1 MKRKLDGKLF
11 AMKRMQY
18 AENPDCSDPDMLD
31 QQQNFNRNLM
41 LNEIA
46 LMKLNENDKVL
57 KLIEVFDYKGFIWI
71 ITELMDGNL

>member
-1 MKRKLDGKLF
+1 
-11 AMKRMQY
+11 
-18 AENPDCSDPDMLD
+18 
-31 QQQNFNRNLM
+31 M